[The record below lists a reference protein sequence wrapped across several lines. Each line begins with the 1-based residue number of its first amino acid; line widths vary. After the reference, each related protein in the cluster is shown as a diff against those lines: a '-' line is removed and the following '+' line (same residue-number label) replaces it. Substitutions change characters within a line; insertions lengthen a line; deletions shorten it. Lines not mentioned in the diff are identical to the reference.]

1 MKSKFKING
10 LDCAN
15 CANELERAI
24 QKLDGIKSANI
35 NFMAQKMELEYDE
48 EIKEKIIIE
57 VKKVIKKEEPDV
69 TIEEVGKAVPIKKK
83 GIKIILAAI
92 LFFIAITIKF
102 NNELINNTIYIIS
115 YIIVGL
121 EIVKK
126 AILNIIKGKVF
137 DENFLMA
144 VATLGA
150 FGIGE
155 FPEAVAVMLFYQVGE
170 LFQSYAVD
178 KSRKSI
184 SKLMDIRPDFAN
196 VEREGKIQKVN
207 PEDVKIG
214 EIIVIK
220 PGEKVP
226 LDGYV
231 IEGKSSLDTKALTG
245 ESLPREITEGELALS
260 GSINLNG
267 LIKIEVTKEYGE
279 STVSKILDLVENA
292 SSKKSKSENFITK
305 FARYYTP
312 IVVII
317 AVILAIVPPLIIKNA
332 EFSVWLY
339 RALSFLVVSCPCALV
354 ISIPLS
360 FFGGIGG
367 ASKMGILIKG
377 SNYLEQLS
385 NTEIIVFDK
394 TGTLTEGIFEVQKVN
409 AIDMTEEELLKIT
422 AYSENYSN
430 HPISLS
436 VKKAY
441 GKEIDEKQI
450 IKTQELSG
458 LGISARIGEK
468 DVLVGNEKLMRENQV
483 EFTKCN
489 EIGTVLYVAIEEKYA
504 GYILIADKIKKDSV
518 KAIKDLKKNQI
529 KQTVMLTGDRKDV
542 GENVAKEL
550 GLDRVYTELL
560 PDGKVEKMENL
571 LKEKSEKGKLA
582 FVGDGINDAPVL
594 ALADIGIAMGGLGAD
609 SAIEAADVVLMT
621 DEPSKIV
628 DAIHLSKRTMRIVK
642 ENIVFAI
649 FVKVLVLALSAFGLS
664 TMWEAVFADVGVSV
678 IAIINALRALKAR

>member
-1 MKSKFKING
+1 
-10 LDCAN
+10 
-15 CANELERAI
+15 
-24 QKLDGIKSANI
+24 
-35 NFMAQKMELEYDE
+35 ME
-48 EIKEKIIIE
+48 
-57 VKKVIKKEEPDV
+57 
-69 TIEEVGKAVPIKKK
+69 KK
-83 GIKIILAAI
+83 GRKIILSAV
-92 LFFIAITIKF
+92 LFFIALILKF
-102 NNELINNTIYIIS
+102 NNEWITNTLYIIS
-115 YIIVGL
+115 YIVVGL
-121 EIVKK
+121 EIVRK
-126 AILNIIKGKVF
+126 AIRNIIRGKVF
-137 DENFLMA
+137 DENFLMT

-184 SKLMDIRPDFAN
+184 SSLMDIRPDFAN
-196 VEREGKIQKVN
+196 VERNGKLEKVD
-207 PEDVKIG
+207 PDDVKIG

-245 ESLPREITEGELALS
+245 ESLPREATEGEEVLS

-267 LIKIEVTKEYGE
+267 VIKVEVTKEYGE

-305 FARYYTP
+305 FAMYYTP

-317 AVILAIVPPLIIKNA
+317 AIFLAIIPPIILMDFA
-332 EFSVWLY
+332 FSDWLY

-367 ASKMGILIKG
+367 ASKMGVLIKG
-377 SNYLEQLS
+377 SNYLEAIA
-385 NTEIIVFDK
+385 NTEIVVFDK
-394 TGTLTEGIFEVQKVN
+394 TGTLTEGVFEVQKVK
-409 AIDMTEEELLKIT
+409 AIDISEEELLKVT

-430 HPISLS
+430 HPIALS
-436 VKKAY
+436 VKKAF

-450 IKTQELSG
+450 VKTQELSG
-458 LGISARIGEK
+458 LGIVARIGEQN
-468 DVLVGNEKLMRENQV
+468 VLVGNEKLMNERQIK
-483 EFTKCN
+483 FTKCN
-489 EIGTVLYVAIEEKYA
+489 DIGTILYVAIERKYA
-504 GYILIADKIKKDSV
+504 GCIVIADKIKEDSV
-518 KAIKDLKKNQI
+518 KAIANLKKNNI
-529 KQTVMLTGDRKDV
+529 KQTVMLTGDRKNV
-542 GENVAKEL
+542 GESVAKKL
-550 GLDRVYTELL
+550 GLDKVYAELL
-560 PDGKVEKMENL
+560 PDGKVEKVENL

-594 ALADIGIAMGGLGAD
+594 ALADIGIAMGGLGSDA
-609 SAIEAADVVLMT
+609 AIEAADVVLMT

-628 DAIHLSKRTMRIVK
+628 NAIHLSKKTMRIVR
-642 ENIVFAI
+642 ENIIFAI
-649 FVKVLVLALSAFGLS
+649 FIKVLVLILSAFGLS
-664 TMWEAVFADVGVSV
+664 TMWEAVFADVGVSI
-678 IAIINALRALKAR
+678 IAILNALRVLRINKT